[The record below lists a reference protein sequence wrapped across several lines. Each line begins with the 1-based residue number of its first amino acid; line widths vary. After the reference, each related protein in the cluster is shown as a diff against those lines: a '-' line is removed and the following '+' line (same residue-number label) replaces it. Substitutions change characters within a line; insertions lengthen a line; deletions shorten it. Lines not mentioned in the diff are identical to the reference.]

1 MSRPAFRYLIAALL
15 LAATA
20 LGGWWL
26 RSGAAGDR
34 DQPATTGYRLVA
46 DIDHWH
52 RTPRQQWVTAAY
64 DLRPGPQLADV
75 PLTLGNW
82 QGVDVSRSRQDVLI
96 YLEPDHYVSRLYTL
110 PDGRALW
117 LSLIGSRQARS
128 FHPPQICYT
137 GWQTEVQGEEVTLAE
152 GRLHMLRVVARR
164 GEEEHVILYFFLW
177 PDAGRTLEDGLV
189 MFKVTATQRWGSL
202 EETVAL
208 EKVFVRLFF
217 VEAEDASPDQE

>member
-1 MSRPAFRYLIAALL
+1 MSRSALRYLIAALL

-26 RSGAAGDR
+26 RSGTAGR
-34 DQPATTGYRLVA
+34 GGGSATTGYRLVA

-52 RTPRQQWVTAAY
+52 RTPRQGWVTATY
-64 DLRPGPQLADV
+64 DLRSGPQLAGV
-75 PLTLGNW
+75 PLSLGDW
-82 QGVDVSRSRQDVLI
+82 QGVDVSRSRQDVLV

-117 LSLIGSRQARS
+117 LSLIGGRRAKS
-128 FHPPQICYT
+128 FHPPQICYA
-137 GWQTEVQGEEVTLAE
+137 GWQTEVEGEEVALAE

-164 GEEEHVILYFFLW
+164 EGEEHIILYFFLW
-177 PDAGRTLEDGLV
+177 PDADRALENGLV

-208 EKVFVRLFF
+208 EKAFARLFF
-217 VEAEDASPDQE
+217 ASAE